1 MGVRGS
7 LARQLFVLQFL
18 IVLALLGA
26 VTTLSLGQTTANFRE
41 DQGRRMLMLAEQV
54 AATDS
59 VQDALGDP
67 RRYYRLATLA
77 ETARSLNGNSSI
89 AIATPDLRIRTATD
103 PRLVGTALTVGQ
115 PEVVR
120 GRSWEGVL
128 GEEVVAQVPVLSSAE
143 GMEGRVIGLVSA
155 GQREPGLWASLV
167 SSPRDLLIHLGLGT
181 GIGVL
186 GSLLAAWWVKR
197 QTLGLEPREITGL
210 VEHREAMLHG
220 IREGVVGL
228 DQQHR
233 ITLMNT
239 SARELLALADPVGA
253 QVDELAVNERLRDV
267 LTGRASG
274 ENQVVL
280 RSGRVLVMNRMPIV
294 MRGQPIGAVVTLR
307 DRTELVALQQELDV
321 NRHTTDTLRAQA
333 HEFRN
338 ELHTIAGLIELG
350 EYDEVVRYVTRAN
363 RAHEEWSSAV
373 TARIADP
380 ALAALLIAK
389 ASLAA
394 ERAVGI
400 RLSEESTVVRV
411 DDALSQ
417 DLVTVVGNLVDN
429 ALDALPAGA
438 GQWIEVHIVGSTE
451 EVLVRVRDS
460 GPGIAPELAEEV
472 FEHGFTTKVATQ
484 GGQRGI
490 GLALTRQ
497 VCVRRGGSVSVRN
510 EGGAVFTARLGR
522 VPAAVGARPPEVA
535 E

>member
-26 VTTLSLGQTTANFRE
+26 VTTLSLSQSRQSFRNE
-41 DQGRRMLMLAEQV
+41 EGRRMLSLAENV
-54 AATDS
+54 AATDG
-59 VQDALGDP
+59 VRAALADP
-67 RRYYRLATLA
+67 LRYYQLKIFA
-77 ETARSLNGNSSI
+77 EGSRSQAGASSVII
-89 AIATPDLRIRTATD
+89 ALPDLRILSATD
-103 PRLVGTALTVGQ
+103 PRKENTRLDVGTSTVAK
-115 PEVVR
+115 
-120 GRSWEGVL
+120 GRSWDGVL
-128 GEEVVAQVPVLSSAE
+128 GDEVVALVPVFSDP
-143 GMEGRVIGLVSA
+143 GGRVIGIVAAS
-155 GQREPGLWASLV
+155 QEEPGLWDSLI
-167 SSPRDLLIHLGLGT
+167 SSPGDLIVHLGLGT
-181 GIGVL
+181 GVGVL

-197 QTLGLEPREITGL
+197 QTLGLEPYEITGL

-220 IREGVVGL
+220 IKEGVVGL

-239 SARELLALADPVGA
+239 SARQLLDLPDDQYGK

-267 LTGRASG
+267 LTGRATG
-274 ENQVVL
+274 ANQVVL

-294 MRGQPIGAVVTLR
+294 VHGVPIGAVVTMR

-321 NRHTTDTLRAQA
+321 NKHTTDTLRAQA

-350 EYDEVVRYVTRAN
+350 EYDEVVNYVTRAS
-363 RAHEEWSSAV
+363 RAHEEWLGTV
-373 TARIADP
+373 TAHIADP
-380 ALAALLIAK
+380 AVAALLIAK

-394 ERAVGI
+394 ERNVGI
-400 RLSEESTVVRV
+400 RLSEESTLDRV

-429 ALDALPAGA
+429 ALDALPSGA
-438 GQWIEVHIVGSTE
+438 GQWVEVLIAGTPE

-472 FEHGFTTKVATQ
+472 FQHGFTTKVAVE

-510 EGGAVFTARLGR
+510 DGGAVFTARLGTR
-522 VPAAVGARPPEVA
+522 AAEVRR
-535 E
+535 

>member
-7 LARQLFVLQFL
+7 LARQLFALQFL
-18 IVLALLGA
+18 VVLALLGA
-26 VTTLSLGQTTANFRE
+26 VTASTLSQSTANFRE
-41 DQGRRMLMLAEQV
+41 TQGRRMLLVAEQV
-54 AATDS
+54 AATDG
-59 VQDALGDP
+59 VQDALAEEQ
-67 RRYYRLATLA
+67 YHRLVTFA
-77 ETARSLNGNSSI
+77 ETARGQAGNSSI
-89 AIATPDLRIRTATD
+89 SIAGADLRIHTATD
-103 PRLVGTALTVGQ
+103 PRQVNQQLAIGLPRVAS
-115 PEVVR
+115 
-120 GRSWEGVL
+120 GRSWDGVL
-128 GEEVVAQVPVLSSAE
+128 GDQVVAQVPVYSD
-143 GMEGRVIGLVSA
+143 EGRMVGVVSA
-155 GQREPGLWASLV
+155 GQDEPGLWESLV
-167 SSPRDLLIHLGLGT
+167 SSPGDLLLHLGLGT
-181 GIGVL
+181 GIGL
-186 GSLLAAWWVKR
+186 IGSLLAARWVKR

-220 IREGVVGL
+220 IREGVLGL

-239 SARELLALADPVGA
+239 SARELLALPDAIGT
-253 QVDELAVNERLRDV
+253 QVDELADANERLRDV

-274 ENQVVL
+274 ANQVVL
-280 RSGRVLVMNRMPIV
+280 RSGRVLVMNRMPIGLH
-294 MRGQPIGAVVTLR
+294 GQQIGAVVTLR

-321 NRHTTDTLRAQA
+321 NRHATDTLRAQA

-363 RAHEEWSSAV
+363 RAHADWSRAV
-373 TARIADP
+373 TGRIADP

-400 RLSEESTVVRV
+400 KLSEESIVDRV

-438 GQWIEVHIVGSTE
+438 GQWVEVHIAASAE
-451 EVLVRVRDS
+451 QVLVRVRDS

-497 VCVRRGGSVSVRN
+497 ICVRRGGSVSVRN
-510 EGGAVFTARLGR
+510 EGGAVFTATLGR
-522 VPAAVGARPPEVA
+522 ATAAVGTRPPEVRG
-535 E
+535 